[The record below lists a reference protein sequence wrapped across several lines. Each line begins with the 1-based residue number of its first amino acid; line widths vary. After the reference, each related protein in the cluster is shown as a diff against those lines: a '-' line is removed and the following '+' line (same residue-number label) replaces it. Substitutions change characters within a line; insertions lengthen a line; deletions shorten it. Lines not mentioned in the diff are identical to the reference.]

1 LWDGGRIKHFFR
13 ATLTQMA
20 KDQGFE
26 FAAFECCGEGL
37 RSFPF
42 LWSGMLMIF
51 RKPLNRR
58 SRQPTN
64 FDSRNLENQPHALG
78 YATGETLWSE
88 NAERETV
95 PVTGDAER

>member
-1 LWDGGRIKHFFR
+1 MCTEYSYADYTKFPDPWDRALNPLWDGGHIKHFSR

-26 FAAFECCGEGL
+26 FAAFEGCGEGL

-51 RKPLNRR
+51 RKPSNRR
-58 SRQPTN
+58 MSRIAQ
-64 FDSRNLENQPHALG
+64 SKA
-78 YATGETLWSE
+78 ETCPQ
-88 NAERETV
+88 T
-95 PVTGDAER
+95 